1 MFYPQDFKNR
11 VKKAYPELMLLHQKL
26 DEGDAFVYRYLQ
38 SINCLPCVLYLHPGA
53 LSITTV
59 LEGTSLEELKK
70 RSMDERTA
78 IEKLK
83 IPISTNIDIE
93 FERRYEALK
102 SFYPDKKVAKNLFM
116 SSGAFS
122 ADYILLSNSF
132 IVLHEEAV
140 LRKTRVELFTE
151 CAELYNLQSS

>member
-11 VKKAYPELMLLHQKL
+11 VKRAYPELELLHQRL
-26 DEGDAFVYRYLQ
+26 DEGDDFAYRYLQ
-38 SINCLPCVLYLHPGA
+38 SIKCLPCVLYLHPGA
-53 LSITTV
+53 LSVDTV

-70 RSMDERTA
+70 RSIDEKTA
-78 IEKLK
+78 IEKLQ

-102 SFYPDKKVAKNLFM
+102 SFYPDKKAAKSLFM
-116 SSGAFS
+116 SSAAFS
-122 ADYILLSNSF
+122 ADYILHSKSF

-140 LRKTRVELFTE
+140 LRKTREDLFTE
-151 CAELYNLQSS
+151 CMELYSSQNS

>member
-11 VKKAYPELMLLHQKL
+11 IKKAYPELKLLHQKL
-26 DEGDAFVYRYLQ
+26 DEGDSLVYRYLQ
-38 SINCLPCVLYLHPGA
+38 SINCLPCVLHLHPGA
-53 LSITTV
+53 LSVATV

-70 RSMDERTA
+70 RSIDERTA

-83 IPISTNIDIE
+83 IPISMNTDIE

-102 SFYPDKKVAKNLFM
+102 SFYPDKKAAKNLFM
-116 SSGAFS
+116 SSAAFS

-140 LRKTRVELFTE
+140 LRKTRIDLFTE
-151 CAELYNLQSS
+151 CMELYNSQSL